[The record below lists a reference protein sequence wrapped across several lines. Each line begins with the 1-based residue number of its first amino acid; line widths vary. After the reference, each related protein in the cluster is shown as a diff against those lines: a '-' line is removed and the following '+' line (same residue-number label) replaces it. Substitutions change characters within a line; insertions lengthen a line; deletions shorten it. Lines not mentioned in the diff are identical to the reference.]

1 MAIEK
6 KTHTKDENI
15 DSIINILIFC
25 MCSSTGKPIKEHRLI
40 VSAVKQVISPGI
52 GFGK

>member
-15 DSIINILIFC
+15 NYTINIILTA
-25 MCSSTGKPIKEHRLI
+25 CSSTGKPIKEHRLI